1 MVNPTGLLAPTN
13 LFVAGNDQ
21 EAKGTVVSML
31 GSFGW
36 AAERIVDLG
45 GISAARGLEAYV
57 LFWVSLMRALGTP
70 VFNVSIVEA

>member
-1 MVNPTGLLAPTN
+1 MNPTDLLAPTN
-13 LFVAGNDQ
+13 LFVARNDQ

-45 GISAARGLEAYV
+45 DISAARGQEAYV
-57 LFWVSLMRALGTP
+57 LLWVSLMQALGTP
-70 VFNVSIVEA
+70 AFNVSIVKA

>member
-1 MVNPTGLLAPTN
+1 MVNPTDLLAPTN

-21 EAKGTVVSML
+21 EAKGKVVSML

-57 LFWVSLMRALGTP
+57 LFWVSLMQALGTP
-70 VFNVSIVEA
+70 VFNISVVKA